1 MRLETELQSC
11 RVAESQWRE
20 GGSAQRLLRRF
31 LRAVRQ
37 VVGAPD
43 YERYL
48 EHHTACHAGR
58 APLTPREYYADFVSW
73 RFGGGGPTRCC

>member
-11 RVAESQWRE
+11 RVVQLQWRE
-20 GGSAQRLLRRF
+20 GGSAQRLLRGF
-31 LRAVRQ
+31 LRVVRQ

-48 EHHTACHAGR
+48 ERHAACHSGR
-58 APLTPREYYADFVSW
+58 APLSPREYYTDFVSW